1 MPILQILT
9 APDKILRQ
17 KALPIS
23 AVDAQVQ
30 TIMQDMLET
39 MYFGSGIGLAAN
51 QVGILKRII
60 VIDIKDSDKENRSQ
74 GFYPLFMAN
83 PIITFASEEKV
94 SYPEGCL
101 SLPEQE
107 INVERPKHIIASY
120 LDMNNQPQTLES
132 SCLLARVIQHEI
144 DHLDGIMIIDY
155 VSKLKKD
162 MIIKRLNK
170 IKQLQPLQQSA

>member
-1 MPILQILT
+1 MPLLPILT
-9 APDKILRQ
+9 APEKILRQ

-23 AVDAQVQ
+23 VVDQQIQ

-39 MYFGSGIGLAAN
+39 MYFGNGIGLAAN
-51 QVGILKRII
+51 QVGVLKRII
-60 VIDIKDSDKENRSQ
+60 VIDIKDSDKENRSPS
-74 GFYPLFMAN
+74 FYPLFMAN
-83 PIITFASEEKV
+83 PIITFSSEEKAPY
-94 SYPEGCL
+94 SEGCL
-101 SLPEQE
+101 SVPEHE
-107 INVERPKHIIASY
+107 INITRSKHIIASY
-120 LDMNNQPQTLES
+120 IDINNQPQTIQS

-170 IKQLQPLQQSA
+170 IKQLQ